1 MSQTIELPDPLFAE
15 IHGYARSLAV
25 SPLIIITQ
33 AWAEFRCH
41 HPDLPPPGHVAG
53 RPSESD
59 LLAMV
64 DDLSGSLSLPS
75 DADYDRIRHAAVLDK
90 YGPL

>member
-25 SPLIIITQ
+25 SPLIIIKQ
-33 AWAEFRCH
+33 AWDEFRCH
-41 HPDLPPPGHVAG
+41 HPDVPAPERVTGK
-53 RPSESD
+53 PSVTE
-59 LLAMV
+59 LLTMV
-64 DDLSGSLSLPS
+64 DDLSGSLSLPA
-75 DADYDRIRHAAVLDK
+75 DAEYDHLPHTALLDK